1 MTITLRDASG
11 SYALHSSGCDT
22 SFSLFT
28 VWFGKGSV
36 DLLLLK
42 SETKF
47 SFLSEVGSLDQP
59 RFLFTAK
66 CSQNNDTFIKGN

>member
-1 MTITLRDASG
+1 MTITLGDANG
-11 SYALHSSGCDT
+11 SYALHSRARDT
-22 SFSLFT
+22 SFSLFI

-47 SFLSEVGSLDQP
+47 SFLSEVRSLDQP
-59 RFLFTAK
+59 
-66 CSQNNDTFIKGN
+66 Q

>member
-1 MTITLRDASG
+1 MTITVGDAHG

-22 SFSLFT
+22 SSSVFT
-28 VWFGKGSV
+28 AWFGKGSV

-47 SFLSEVGSLDQP
+47 SFLSEVRSLD
-59 RFLFTAK
+59 
-66 CSQNNDTFIKGN
+66 